1 MQRCKKCKK
10 LGLFRSINPNTGICL
25 ECEQKSLSSPVAP
38 MVFPTEP
45 TLKIPKYYV
54 GNGMRYLLTD
64 SFKAVSIETNCD
76 IDYSKLK
83 LCHDVSFSDG
93 GNGIDVSLKFGSLLG
108 KLCDVKVSNLIRQNI
123 EKKIPIF
130 SQISGF
136 DSEKNVID
144 LCIAFYKIE
153 NFDYSPEHDKHFDDI
168 DPDDIAFC

>member
-1 MQRCKKCKK
+1 MQRCKMCNK

-25 ECEQKSLSSPVAP
+25 ECEQKSLSAP
-38 MVFPTEP
+38 IAPTVFSTEP
-45 TLKIPKYYV
+45 VLKIPKYYV

-64 SFKAVSIETNCD
+64 SFKTVSIETTCN
-76 IDYSKLK
+76 IDYSKIK
-83 LCHDVSFSDG
+83 LCHDVSFSDRE
-93 GNGIDVSLKFGSLLG
+93 NEIDVSLKFGFLLG
-108 KLCDVKVSNLIRQNI
+108 KLCDVNICNLIRQSTKN
-123 EKKIPIF
+123 KIPIF

-136 DSEKNVID
+136 DSEKNIID